1 MKHTHYLLPILT
13 GALLASCGT
22 TSVSTPQASSAGSSL
37 QAQGASQNGQGA
49 SQDGA
54 ATMKSAAASGRIGA
68 WAKGR
73 IGAWAKGLDSSTV
86 PSGVPNTFNENAA
99 AWKLIKLTEAQAMAP
114 NLGQGVVVAVI
125 DTGLDV
131 SHPVFAGHLTAP
143 RTWYDFVG
151 QDTDPSDVS
160 SPDGALYGHGTAVAS
175 LVLQVAPE
183 ARILP
188 IRVLN
193 ATGEGTVKNLAAGVD
208 WAVKQGVQV
217 INVSAAAGVD
227 NELSLALERAAAQG
241 IYVTLAAGN
250 EGFQQVAYPAR
261 NSTRDSVLGQYSV
274 NAGAVSPDMALADW
288 SNYGTSLELAA
299 PGVDLATAVPNG
311 EYAVVNGT
319 SFAAPVL
326 SGTLALALGES
337 YNPTLKGQLA
347 LMMNAT
353 ATDITPANRRLT
365 RGKSS
370 VLGNGVVNV
379 WLFMKKVL
387 Q

>member
-22 TSVSTPQASSAGSSL
+22 TPVTTPQAYSAGSSL
-37 QAQGASQNGQGA
+37 QAQGGTTEEP
-49 SQDGA
+49 
-54 ATMKSAAASGRIGA
+54 TMKSAAASGRIGA

-86 PSGVPNTFNENAA
+86 ASGVPNTFSENAA
-99 AWKLIKLTEAQAMAP
+99 AWKLIKLPEAQAMAP
-114 NLGQGVVVAVI
+114 NLGRGVVVAVI

-143 RTWYDFVG
+143 ESWYDFVG

-160 SPDGALYGHGTAVAS
+160 SSGGDLYGHGTAVAS

-193 ATGEGTVKNLAAGVD
+193 ATGGGTVKNLAAGVD
-208 WAVKQGVQV
+208 WAVKQGAQV
-217 INVSAAAGVD
+217 INLSVASGVD
-227 NELSLALERAAAQG
+227 GELSLALERAAAQG
-241 IYVTLAAGN
+241 IYITLAAGN

-261 NSTRDSVLGQYSV
+261 NTTKEDSMLGRYGV

-288 SNYGTSLELAA
+288 SNYGNTLELAA

-337 YNPTLKGQLA
+337 YSPTLKGQLA
-347 LMMNAT
+347 LMMNTT
-353 ATDITPANRRLT
+353 ATDITPANRGLT
-365 RGKSS
+365 RGKSNI
-370 VLGNGVVNV
+370 LGNGVVNA

-387 Q
+387 R